1 MPSKLQLPEGLNSR
15 VENTVAGYA
24 LAVLSSKSSFRQ
36 LKGSQ
41 ASQFSLSMVKTRQTM
56 FESPLKLPPY

>member
-24 LAVLSSKSSFRQ
+24 LVVPSSKSSFRQ

-41 ASQFSLSMVKTRQTM
+41 ASQFSLSMVSLYK
-56 FESPLKLPPY
+56 Y

>member
-1 MPSKLQLPEGLNSR
+1 MPSKLPEGLKSR

-24 LAVLSSKSSFRQ
+24 LVVSSSKSSFRQ

-41 ASQFSLSMVKTRQTM
+41 ASQFSLSTVSLYK
-56 FESPLKLPPY
+56 Y